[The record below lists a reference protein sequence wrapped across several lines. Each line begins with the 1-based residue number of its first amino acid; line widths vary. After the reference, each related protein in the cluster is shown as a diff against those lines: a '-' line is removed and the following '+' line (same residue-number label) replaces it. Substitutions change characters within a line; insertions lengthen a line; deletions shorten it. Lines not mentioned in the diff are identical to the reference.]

1 MNEAVKPELSSVKS
15 SDQEDNFKVP
25 DGKPVIKSEPSEPE
39 KSKAVPE
46 DKIETDGVATETSTK
61 SETETILVCSRE
73 LRLSETISSLL
84 PSG

>member
-46 DKIETDGVATETSTK
+46 DKIEFKWRSDSMSFEK
-61 SETETILVCSRE
+61 M
-73 LRLSETISSLL
+73 LSNTVGHLE
-84 PSG
+84 